1 MMIIIGGNNSTELAK
16 KIARKKKASYSELK
30 VKKFPDGELYLRFMK
45 PVKGKKIVI
54 VQTYY
59 PDPDEAL
66 LISHF
71 AIKTAKELGAKK
83 VTLVAPYLGFMRQ
96 DKRFHRGEC
105 QSNKIMASLLDVA
118 DKVVTLDPHLHRI
131 ESMDEIFKTKTKKLS
146 ANKLIEKYIKKNFKD
161 PWIVGPDSESYQ
173 WARTIAE
180 HIDAHAT
187 ILRKKRYSSTKV
199 RILVKDK
206 GFKGRDVVIVDD
218 IISTGHTM
226 IEPIKQLKKMGARSV
241 TCICIHGLFV
251 MEALKKLRK
260 LGAKVVS
267 TNTIENPVD
276 KIDVASTISD
286 VI

>member
-1 MMIIIGGNNSTELAK
+1 MIFGGKNSTELAK
-16 KIARKKKASYSELK
+16 KIARKKKTSYSELK
-30 VKKFPDGELYLRFMK
+30 TKHFPDGELYIRFMK

-83 VTLVAPYLGFMRQ
+83 VTLMAPYLGFMRQ
-96 DKRFHRGEC
+96 DKRFHPGESK
-105 QSNKIMASLLDVA
+105 SNTIMAAMLDCA
-118 DKVVTLDPHLHRI
+118 DEVITMDPHLHRI
-131 ESMDEIFKTKTKKLS
+131 DSMDEIFKTKTVKLS
-146 ANKLIEKYIKKNFKD
+146 ANKLIEDYISRNYKD
-161 PWIVGPDSESYQ
+161 PWVVGPDSESYQ

-187 ILRKKRYSSTKV
+187 ILKKKRYSSRKV
-199 RILVKDK
+199 KIVVKDK
-206 GFKGRDVVIVDD
+206 NFKGKDVIIVDD

-226 IEPIKQLKKMGARSV
+226 MEPIKQLKKMGARSV

-251 MEALKKLRK
+251 EGALQKLKKL
-260 LGAKVVS
+260 GADVVS
-267 TNTIENPVD
+267 TNTIENPVA
-276 KIDVASTISD
+276 KIDVSKTISKA
-286 VI
+286 I